1 MGATA
6 AWRSWPRP
14 SRAPDATLP
23 SVSSDPAALR
33 PPATRFAPPSVA
45 AKYPQKSGYG
55 GRTAP
60 GSRRSRPERD
70 ARPST
75 GADYEH
81 PLLVLA
87 DSEAMAAEEMP
98 LLVIDLWDVRG
109 RSIRVIAT
117 ELWGIENNLSI
128 SNMYFEE
135 FAESV
140 DEDGVFRTF

>member
-1 MGATA
+1 
-6 AWRSWPRP
+6 
-14 SRAPDATLP
+14 
-23 SVSSDPAALR
+23 
-33 PPATRFAPPSVA
+33 
-45 AKYPQKSGYG
+45 
-55 GRTAP
+55 
-60 GSRRSRPERD
+60 
-70 ARPST
+70 
-75 GADYEH
+75 
-81 PLLVLA
+81 
-87 DSEAMAAEEMP
+87 MAAEEMP